1 MHWYTDVLKKY
12 AVFDG
17 RARREEFWM
26 FTLFNLIISLGIALI
41 AAPLYLLYSLIVLL
55 PHLAVTVRRLH
66 DTARNGWWLLIVLI
80 PLVGPIMI
88 LVFTALDSDPEENQY
103 GANPKLRS
111 AA

>member
-26 FTLFNLIISLGIALI
+26 FTLFNIIISLGIALI

-88 LVFTALDSDPEENQY
+88 LVFIALDSDPEENQY

-111 AA
+111 A

>member
-111 AA
+111 A

>member
-26 FTLFNLIISLGIALI
+26 FTLFNIIISLGIALI

-111 AA
+111 A

>member
-41 AAPLYLLYSLIVLL
+41 AGPLYLLYSLIVLL

-66 DTARNGWWLLIVLI
+66 DTARNAWWLLILLI
-80 PLVGPIMI
+80 PLVGTIVI
-88 LVFTALDSDPEENQY
+88 LVFTVLDSAPEENEY
-103 GANPKLRS
+103 GPNPKLRS
-111 AA
+111 A

>member
-1 MHWYTDVLKKY
+1 
-12 AVFDG
+12 
-17 RARREEFWM
+17 M
-26 FTLFNLIISLGIALI
+26 FTLFNIIISLGIALI

-111 AA
+111 A